1 MTEADSAL
9 MLAILRELRAE
20 AQQHRT
26 MLLLLVDA
34 SRWHD
39 RRFDEI
45 DRRFGE
51 AELRISDVRAELE
64 LMLKAEFLG
73 RLTHFEPQID
83 ERLAQLGDR
92 LSPLEGPQS

>member
-1 MTEADSAL
+1 MTEADSSL
-9 MLAILRELRAE
+9 MLATLRELPSE

-26 MLLLLVDA
+26 MLLQLIDA
-34 SRWHD
+34 TRRHD

-51 AELRISDVRAELE
+51 VELRISDVRAELE
-64 LMLKAEFLG
+64 LMLKAELLG
-73 RLTHFEPQID
+73 RLTHFETQID

-92 LSPLEGPQS
+92 ISTLEGPQS

>member
-20 AQQHRT
+20 AQQHRA
-26 MLLLLVDA
+26 MLPQLVDA
-34 SRWHD
+34 SHRHD

-45 DRRFGE
+45 DRKFGE
-51 AELRISDVRAELE
+51 VELRISDVRAELE
-64 LMLKAEFLG
+64 LMLKAELLG
-73 RLTHFEPQID
+73 RLTHFETPID

-92 LSPLEGPQS
+92 LFALEGPQS